1 MNLQADISWIQAE
14 LSKVRDPELITAFK
28 SLLKYRKKQVG
39 ANYEK
44 LTKSQFVA
52 DIKEAECFLLS
63 FTAVNLSLILLSVI
77 EKFFVLSG
85 FFIIISKS
93 SSVFDATDKSA
104 ETWLLS
110 CCCQA
115 TFPSSVSKT

>member
-39 ANYEK
+39 ANNEK

-52 DIKEAECFLLS
+52 DIKEAE
-63 FTAVNLSLILLSVI
+63 AQI
-77 EKFFVLSG
+77 EQGDYLTIENFEKEA
-85 FFIIISKS
+85 SK
-93 SSVFDATDKSA
+93 
-104 ETWLLS
+104 W
-110 CCCQA
+110 
-115 TFPSSVSKT
+115 